1 MNTIDAVF
9 SYLREFNF
17 ASVLF
22 RLLLAT
28 TCGGLIGYG
37 RARRRR
43 AAGFRTFMLTCLGS
57 ALTVLIACYDYKM
70 LTGDWADVVKVV
82 GMKFDAGRYASQ
94 VVSGIGFLGAGTIL
108 DAPTAAM
115 YLQTGA
121 DFLVSP
127 CCVDE
132 VITLANRRGVPY
144 SPGCGTVTEIV
155 HAQER
160 GCDLVKVFPAGTV
173 GGPAFV
179 KNILAP
185 LPWAMVMATGAVEPT
200 EENLTAWA
208 KSGVTAVGMGS
219 KLFPKEVIA
228 SGDWASISALCRKC
242 LAWFNKS

>member
-1 MNTIDAVF
+1 MSKFNKIDTLGIIRSTGIVPVF
-9 SYLREFNF
+9 YNKDVE
-17 ASVLF
+17 
-22 RLLLAT
+22 
-28 TCGGLIGYG
+28 
-37 RARRRR
+37 
-43 AAGFRTFMLTCLGS
+43 LTKK
-57 ALTVLIACYDYKM
+57 VVKACYDGGIRAFEF
-70 LTGDWADVVKVV
+70 TNRGDGAHEVFKELMAFVRAECPE
-82 GMKFDAGRYASQ
+82 MA
-94 VVSGIGFLGAGTIL
+94 LGAGTIL
-108 DAPTAAM
+108 DAPTAALYIQM
-115 YLQTGA
+115 GA

-132 VITLANRRGVPY
+132 VIGLANRRGIPY

-219 KLFPKEVIA
+219 KLFPKETITA
-228 SGDWASISALCRKC
+228 GKWAEISALCQQC
-242 LAWFNKS
+242 LQWFKK